1 MEQAAP
7 QREEGRG
14 FPRPITLRN
23 HGGFA
28 VTEPATGAYVAP
40 GATFHATVHDRAQA
54 LRVLQNARFIS
65 ERNGGRQRLAVA
77 GLDDV
82 VGDEPGDAT

>member
-65 ERNGGRQRLAVA
+65 ERNGGRQRLAVT

-82 VGDEPGDAT
+82 AGDEPGDAT